1 MRELETPSA
10 EIAEG
15 EDIATLVALHA
26 EEGALR
32 PAVIDG
38 DRRVDWGEHGAR
50 IHRVANALIG
60 LGIRKG
66 DRVAALGRNSTEYQ
80 ETFLGTLVAGGCAV
94 PLPTMASPEALKLM
108 LEDCGAKVLIVS
120 AAYREAVAAFARELP
135 EVVDGALIGFDFE
148 DAPFRGYDAWADAAS
163 SDAPGVAIDPED
175 DFNIIYSSGT
185 TGVPKGI
192 LHSHRFRAGI
202 AKVFKAF
209 QFSADSVNMVSTP
222 LYSNTTITTWFPT
235 VWWGGANVLMAKF
248 DAREFL
254 RLVQTHRATHAMLVP
269 VQYDRIMRLED
280 YDDFDHSSMKFKF
293 STSAP
298 LREHLKRQIVERFE
312 GELVEFYGLTEG
324 GISCTL
330 LANRFPDKLASVGV
344 PSGGEIR
351 IIDEQGNELPPGRA
365 GEIVGRSTAMMRG
378 YINRE
383 KATEE
388 MLWYDKEGNLFF
400 KTGDIG
406 YFDEDGFL
414 FLSDRKK
421 DVIISGGFN
430 VYATDLE
437 IVLGKHEAVREAA
450 VIGIPSD
457 QWGETPLALVALEP
471 GAGVEAEALRS
482 WANQRL
488 GKGQRI
494 ARLELR
500 RDLPKSDIG
509 KVLKRELRAPYWSG
523 RDE

>member
-15 EDIATLVALHA
+15 EDIATVVATHA
-26 EEGALR
+26 KDGARR

-38 DRRVDWGEHGAR
+38 ERTVDWREHAAR
-50 IHRVANALIG
+50 IHQLANALLG

-66 DRVAALGRNSTEYQ
+66 DRIATLGRNRIEYQ
-80 ETFLGTLVAGGCAV
+80 EAFLGTLVAGGCAV
-94 PLPTMASPEALKLM
+94 PLPTMASAEALRLM
-108 LEDCGAKVLIVS
+108 LEDSGATVLIVS
-120 AAYREAVAAFARELP
+120 SAYRAEVAPFVQELP
-135 EVVDGALIGFDFE
+135 KILHGGLVGFDFE
-148 DAPFRGYDAWADAAS
+148 DGPFSRYDAWLNGAS

-175 DFNIIYSSGT
+175 DFDIIYSSGT

-192 LHSHRFRAGI
+192 LHSHRVRVGM

-209 QFSADSVNMVSTP
+209 AFSTDAVNMVSTP
-222 LYSNTTITTWFPT
+222 LYSNTTFTTWFPT
-235 VWWGGANVLMAKF
+235 VWWGGTNVLMAKF

-254 RLVQTHRATHAMLVP
+254 RLVQKHRVTHTMLVP

-280 YDDFDHSSMKFKF
+280 YDDFDRSSMKYKF

-298 LREHLKRQIVERFE
+298 LREDLKRSVVDRFE

-330 LANRFPDKLASVGV
+330 FANHFPDKLASVGI

-351 IIDEQGNELPPGRA
+351 IIDEQGKKLPTGRA
-365 GEIVGRSTAMMRG
+365 GEIVGRNANMMRG
-378 YINRE
+378 YVNRE
-383 KATEE
+383 KATDE
-388 MLWYDKEGNLFF
+388 MLWYDDEGNLFF
-400 KTGDIG
+400 KTGDVG

-430 VYATDLE
+430 VFATDLE
-437 IVLGKHEAVREAA
+437 IVLGRHEAVREVA

-457 QWGETPLALVALEP
+457 QWGETPLALVVLEP
-471 GAGVEAEALRS
+471 GAEAEAETLRS
-482 WANQRL
+482 WANERL

-494 ARLELR
+494 TRLEFR
-500 RDLPKSDIG
+500 RELPKSDIG
-509 KVLKRELRAPYWSG
+509 KVLKRELRAPYWSR
-523 RDE
+523 RDA